1 MLGHFNVLE
10 TASKVWMEFY
20 DFFFSK
26 ISPQNCDS
34 QLETCCNIQPSSQSR
49 IDQSYECPDATSACV
64 ASKFCFNGFIDQS
77 VEHKAVRSA
86 VSRLLNQFFP
96 MLLCLMTLLS
106 NLFFFANL
114 YFLCHFILFSFQFF
128 ACLHFSLRSPRELVC
143 RLKRNFTKKLF
154 IFGGKKKWG
163 LVDFVN
169 LDIFK
174 CEIRWRFCERF
185 WKKKSLIDF
194 LITLVKC

>member
-1 MLGHFNVLE
+1 MY
-10 TASKVWMEFY
+10 SKLQAKCEWNFTT
-20 DFFFSK
+20 FIFK

-34 QLETCCNIQPSSQSR
+34 QLETCCNIQPSSPSR
-49 IDQSYECPDATSACV
+49 IDQSTECPDATSACV

-114 YFLCHFILFSFQFF
+114 LFVSFHFVFVSIFRVFTFF
-128 ACLHFSLRSPRELVC
+128 PPKRSPRELVC
-143 RLKRNFTKKLF
+143 RLKTISQRNFLF
-154 IFGGKKKWG
+154 
-163 LVDFVN
+163 
-169 LDIFK
+169 
-174 CEIRWRFCERF
+174 
-185 WKKKSLIDF
+185 SLEKNE
-194 LITLVKC
+194 V